1 MTEADTF
8 EWLPAL
14 LVLQGLLG
22 AIDTLVNHELI
33 EALPRRREARREL
46 PLHSAREAVY
56 AALFLGLGW
65 FAWLGAF
72 AAVIAVLLVAEVA
85 ITLTD
90 ELVENRIRVLPQNE
104 RALHV
109 LLTLNFGA
117 IIALGVPMLA
127 DWGANPT
134 ELAPAHHGWMSWA
147 LTVFGVSSA
156 AWSVRDAVA
165 SIQLRLGAGGQA

>member
-14 LVLQGLLG
+14 LVLQGVLG
-22 AIDTLVNHELI
+22 ALDTLVNHELI
-33 EALPRRREARREL
+33 EALPRRREARSEL

-56 AALFLGLGW
+56 AALFLGVGW

-85 ITLTD
+85 ITISD

-117 IIALGVPMLA
+117 IIALSVPMLA
-127 DWGANPT
+127 DWGAHPT

-147 LTVFGVSSA
+147 LTVFGVSAA

-165 SIQLRLGAGGQA
+165 SFRLRLHAGGQA

>member
-14 LVLQGLLG
+14 LVVQGLMG
-22 AIDTLVNHELI
+22 AIDTLLNHELI

-46 PLHSAREAVY
+46 ALHFAREAVY
-56 AALFLGLGW
+56 AALFLGLAW

-72 AAVIAVLLVAEVA
+72 AAAIAMLLVAEVT
-85 ITLTD
+85 ITVSD

-109 LLTLNFGA
+109 FLTLNFGA
-117 IIALGVPMLA
+117 IIALAVPMLL

-147 LTVFGVSSA
+147 LSLFGVSSA
-156 AWSVRDAVA
+156 AWSLRDLLAFR
-165 SIQLRLGAGGQA
+165 RLELQP